1 MSGIV
6 NRLTRR
12 DYRDFYRKH
21 VSGVEVPP
29 YDTILGYAGYQAQT
43 TSRKSPTIGVGLGR
57 SSEGV
62 RMVGSRNDS
71 IYKIVELP
79 NPSPDQI
86 KIREAWLKTG
96 K

>member
-1 MSGIV
+1 LSVDGV
-6 NRLTRR
+6 DL
-12 DYRDFYRKH
+12 RKDPQALIAK
-21 VSGVEVPP
+21 VSEKIDQTAKLSLKRGAQEITSDVE
-29 YDTILGYAGYQAQT
+29 
-43 TSRKSPTIGVGLGR
+43 
-57 SSEGV
+57 
-62 RMVGSRNDS
+62 VGSRSDS